1 MSRMN
6 ELKTL
11 YPALTFVFLFT
22 LTAIFLFELAKQA
35 IYPSLDT
42 GQSHAATIIFASF
55 MTVVIL
61 FFALRATNLEQEKAR
76 EALWLQQDAE
86 ERLRKSETQ
95 YRSFVES
102 IEDSIF
108 TVDCECRYLQM
119 NARHL
124 FRRGLSLDMYA
135 GKRYGDFHL
144 PEETVL
150 FTELVAR
157 VISSK
162 KQVQDEYRQN
172 GRYYLRKLNPVIDP
186 VMQSVIA
193 VTVISSDITVR
204 KTAENNLETI
214 NRKLNLMN
222 DITRHDMINH
232 LTVLYSYLTLV
243 GEEAGDTVTR
253 KYLMNSEKVIDTIHA
268 QLLFARDYQKIG
280 VEAPLWQ
287 NISEKIRKANLPLKI
302 SLVAIDDRCSDIEVF
317 ADPLFEKV
325 LYNLMDNAV
334 RYAGPE
340 PEIRFFLSD
349 EPGRLVLVCQDNG
362 LGVPPMNKE
371 KIFLRGFGKNTGLGL
386 FLIREILAM
395 TGISIR
401 ECGVEGEGGR
411 FEIAIPA
418 GAYRVTN
425 KKQTGVLVRTG

>member
-6 ELKTL
+6 ELKTV
-11 YPALTFVFLFT
+11 YPALTVVFLFA
-22 LTAIFLFELAKQA
+22 LVIMVLFELAKQV
-35 IYPSLDT
+35 IYPT
-42 GQSHAATIIFASF
+42 ITIWESHAITIFSTSVISVVIIFFS
-55 MTVVIL
+55 
-61 FFALRATNLEQEKAR
+61 LRSIYLEREKTK
-76 EALWLQQDAE
+76 EALWLQRDTE
-86 ERLRKSETQ
+86 ERLQRSEKQ

-108 TVDCECRYLQM
+108 TVDSECRYLQM

-144 PEETVL
+144 PEETVI
-150 FTELVAR
+150 FTEMVAR

-162 KQVQDEYRQN
+162 RQVQDEYRQN
-172 GRYYLRKLNPVIDP
+172 GRYYIRKLNPVIDP
-186 VMQSVIA
+186 VMNSVIA
-193 VTVISSDITVR
+193 VTVISSDITAR
-204 KTAENNLETI
+204 KNAENNLETI

-253 KYLMNSEKVIDTIHA
+253 KYLTNSEKVIDTIHA

-287 NISEKIRKANLPLKI
+287 NISGKIRKAGLPLKNI
-302 SLVAIDDRCSDIEVF
+302 SVTIDDRCSEIEIF

-334 RYAGPE
+334 RYAGPQ
-340 PEIRFFLSD
+340 PVIRFILSD
-349 EPGRLVLVCQDNG
+349 EPGRLVLICQDNG
-362 LGVPPMNKE
+362 PGVPQKNKE
-371 KIFLRGFGKNTGLGL
+371 KIFLRGFGKNTGIGL
-386 FLIREILAM
+386 FLIREILSM
-395 TGISIR
+395 TRISIH

-418 GAYRVTN
+418 GAYRSVG
-425 KKQTGVLVRTG
+425 KK